1 MVSEDQNGSYDKDRE
16 GEITIMKSAGQIC
29 GIFKGVYTFHYKVFS
44 S

>member
-29 GIFKGVYTFHYKVFS
+29 GIFKGFYTFHYKVFS